1 MPEHGTDVRL
11 VANEDSTE
19 TEKRSGRSRSAG
31 KFIGG
36 IHNIGLA
43 LLRMEQEEKTHQ
55 EENAPH
61 LAVSVDDHAAQLHA
75 WRPTWWP
82 ASTDQ
87 EPA

>member
-11 VANEDSTE
+11 IAAEASNE
-19 TEKRSGRSRSAG
+19 TENRQGRSRSAG

-61 LAVSVDDHAAQLHA
+61 LAVSVGDHAAQLRA

-82 ASTDQ
+82 ASTVQ

>member
-11 VANEDSTE
+11 VAAEASNE
-19 TEKRSGRSRSAG
+19 TENRQGRSRSAG

-43 LLRMEQEEKTHQ
+43 LLRMEQEGKTHQ

-61 LAVSVDDHAAQLHA
+61 LAVSVGDHAAQLHA

-82 ASTDQ
+82 ASTVQ